1 MSQKSLTRIT
11 EYAKLLMKETLKPGD
26 LAVDATMGNGKDT
39 LFLAKLVGET
49 GKVLAFDI
57 QLEALHNTTKRLKEN
72 KVDLSSVSLIH
83 DGHQNI
89 DQYIEGEIISGAMF
103 NLGYLPGG
111 DRNIVT
117 KPETTIISLQK
128 CLDCLKKNGLI
139 TIVVYHA
146 HMGGQEEKEK
156 VLSFVKQLERERYHV
171 LKIDFMNQREDSPF
185 LIAIIKK

>member
-11 EYAKLLMKETLKPGD
+11 EYAKLLMKERLKPGD
-26 LAVDATMGNGKDT
+26 FAVDATMGNGKDT

-49 GKVLAFDI
+49 GKVFAFDI

-156 VLSFVKQLERERYHV
+156 VLSFVKQLEREKYHI
-171 LKIDFMNQREDSPF
+171 LKIDFINQREDSPF